1 MIMEKN
7 TTERFELIKINQSN
21 NGEQIISA
29 RELHEFLKSKQDFST
44 WIKKE
49 LKHMDLSKT
58 KILRSID

>member
-1 MIMEKN
+1 MEKN